1 MTREKFIRWLISPFT
16 NKPFLFVYL
25 TLLIAFIEIYNSIC
39 SFNIS
44 FLIQITFFDSLIAYI
59 ITLIYNIISH
69 KLLKNTYLYATV
81 IVIIFMHTIN
91 HITNSI
97 LNMNFS
103 AEIATIIAETNK
115 YEIKEFI
122 CNFIDLSHILF
133 VIIIIFTTVTSIFL
147 IKKYDKSHLS
157 PKLVYILLVFPFLGI
172 GAYINH
178 PTFLN
183 YTFIG
188 TLLECRYVFK
198 ETPNIV
204 LTLNKSD
211 INTLGDQPQNI
222 VLIIGESYVKSHSS
236 LYGYKYNTSP
246 LLKKLLDNDEI
257 IIYDSVVSPATNTNE
272 VFTHIMTKSDTN
284 NVLKWNE
291 SVSIPELANTVYYD
305 TYWISNQN
313 EKGLYDNISSRF
325 ASLCKNKYFS
335 DNTYKAWDKKN
346 YDEIILPYVFQVSD
360 KSNDKKFIIIHLMG
374 QHFDFKTRHPESFDQ
389 FNPKQYTHL
398 PEHQRAVVASYD
410 NATLYNDYVVSN
422 IISLFKDQEAII
434 IYTSDHSLDLY
445 SSSPEYFGYAKA
457 NSLESYHAATEI
469 PFIIYASEKY
479 KLTYADRYED
489 LKKRKNKPFNT
500 DNLIYIIMDIMNV
513 NFK

>member
-1 MTREKFIRWLISPFT
+1 MTREKFMNWLISPFT
-16 NKPFLFVYL
+16 FKPFLFIYL
-25 TLLIAFIEIYNSIC
+25 TLLIAFIEISNSIC
-39 SFNIS
+39 SLNIS

-59 ITLIYNIISH
+59 ITLIYNIIPH
-69 KLLKNTYLYATV
+69 KLLKNTYLYSTV
-81 IVIIFMHTIN
+81 AVIILMHIIN
-91 HITNSI
+91 YITNSI

-103 AEIATIIAETNK
+103 AEIATIIAETNR

-133 VIIIIFTTVTSIFL
+133 VFIIILTTVISIFL
-147 IKKYDKSHLS
+147 IKKYDKTHLS
-157 PKLVYILLVFPFLGI
+157 RKLAYISLVIPFFGI

-178 PTFLN
+178 PAFRY

-188 TLLECRYVFK
+188 TLSACRYIFH

-211 INTLGDQPQNI
+211 VNILGNQPQNI

-236 LYGYKYNTSP
+236 LYGYKYNTTP
-246 LLKKLLDNDEI
+246 MMKRLLDNNEI
-257 IIYDSVVSPATNTNE
+257 LIYDSVVSPATNTNE
-272 VFTHIMTKSDTN
+272 VFTHIMSKSDTN
-284 NVLKWNE
+284 SALKWYE
-291 SVSIPELANTVYYD
+291 SVSIPELANTVCYD

-346 YDEIILPYVFQVSD
+346 YDEIILPYVSQVSD
-360 KSNDKKFIIIHLMG
+360 KSIDKKFIIIHLMG
-374 QHFDFKTRHPESFDQ
+374 QHFDFKTRHPET
-389 FNPKQYTHL
+389 FNYFKPNQYYHL
-398 PEHQRAVVASYD
+398 PEYQRAVVASYD

-422 IISLFKDQEAII
+422 IISKFKDQEAII

-445 SSSPEYFGYAKA
+445 SSSEYYGYARA
-457 NSLESYHAATEI
+457 NNAKSYQAATEI

-479 KLTYADRYED
+479 KNTHADKYED

-500 DNLIYIIMDIMNV
+500 GNLIFFIMDIMNV
-513 NFK
+513 DLK